1 MHPPGGQQP
10 RRSNTMRYLVQL
22 AACIT
27 LAGAVSQREGPETVD
42 KVVKVR
48 SPLPPTPHSS
58 VCWSRQ
64 G

>member
-1 MHPPGGQQP
+1 
-10 RRSNTMRYLVQL
+10 MRYLVQL